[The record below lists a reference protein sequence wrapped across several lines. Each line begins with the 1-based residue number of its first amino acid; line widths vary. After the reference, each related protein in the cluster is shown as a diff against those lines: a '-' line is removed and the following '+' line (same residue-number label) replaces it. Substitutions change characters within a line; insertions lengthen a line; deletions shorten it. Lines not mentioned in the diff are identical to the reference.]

1 MMPRTIL
8 KKLTLIL
15 MFVTMAKLMSN
26 LFTRVKKMLRML
38 TTNI

>member
-1 MMPRTIL
+1 MPRTIL

-15 MFVTMAKLMSN
+15 VFVTTAMLTGNSLTGLM
-26 LFTRVKKMLRML
+26 RMLRML

>member
-15 MFVTMAKLMSN
+15 RFVTTAKLMGN
-26 LFTRVKKMLRML
+26 MFTSPTRMLRML